1 MEETKHISIPSSIA
15 TLRALVLSTRPK
27 QWTKNVIIYFAFF
40 LTIQDAWDP
49 QDLND
54 VGFLFGKTTLAFVL
68 FSIITGAV
76 YLFNDIFDAEKDRQH
91 PKKRSRPLASGQL
104 PIPIAA
110 GAASLLVIAGLALS
124 FLLEPYFG
132 VVSLIYL
139 ATMVAYTLLL
149 KRLVLLDV
157 MAISAGFVLRAAAGA
172 VVIDVPIS
180 PWLYICTALGALL
193 IALGKRR
200 NELELAG
207 DDAGSQRDALEDYSP
222 RLLDQLIA
230 IVAPST
236 LVAYILYTFT
246 ADNLPTNNAMMLT
259 IPFVVYGLFRY
270 LYLVHRKSL
279 GENPEDILITDLPL
293 ILDILLWL
301 ATAAAVLLIFRG

>member
-1 MEETKHISIPSSIA
+1 MEETKHISIPSGIA

-40 LTIQDAWDP
+40 FTIQDAWDP

-54 VGFLFGKTTLAFVL
+54 VGSLFGKTTLAFVL

-76 YLFNDIFDAEKDRQH
+76 YLFNDIFDAEKDRHH

-104 PIPIAA
+104 SIPVAA
-110 GAASLLVIAGLALS
+110 VAASLLVTTGLALS
-124 FLLEPYFG
+124 FLLEPSFG

-139 ATMVAYTLLL
+139 ATMIAYTLLL
-149 KRLVLLDV
+149 KRVALLDV

-180 PWLYICTALGALL
+180 PWLYICTGLGALL

-207 DDAGSQRDALEDYSP
+207 DDAGSQRDALEDYTP

-259 IPFVVYGLFRY
+259 IPFVIYGLFRY
-270 LYLVHRKSL
+270 LYLVHRKNL

-301 ATAAAVLLIFRG
+301 ATAAAVLLIFK